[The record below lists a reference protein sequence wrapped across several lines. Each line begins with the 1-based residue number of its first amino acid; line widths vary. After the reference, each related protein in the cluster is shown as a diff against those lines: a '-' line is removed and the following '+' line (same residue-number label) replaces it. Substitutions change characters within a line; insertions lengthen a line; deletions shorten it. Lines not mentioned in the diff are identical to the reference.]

1 MMRALSLDAVATL
14 THGKHYGENAEI
26 SSVVIDSRR
35 VRAGSLFVALRGERV
50 DGHDYLRQAA
60 ESGASA
66 ALVNRQCKELPGVIV
81 DDSQR
86 ALADLARDNRRA
98 FRGPLIALTGS
109 SGKTST
115 KEMLAAILSCNA
127 SVLATSGNH
136 NNELG
141 VPLTLLDISPQ
152 HAFAVIEMGAA
163 KAGDIR
169 YLCEFAQPDVAIL
182 TNAQAAHLQGFGSL
196 DGVAKTKGEIFE
208 ALSPSGLAVINAD
221 DRYYSQWQAQASH
234 CRQSSF
240 SLISSSADVYAS
252 DISATAEGSQFTLHC
267 AAGQTEVLLPLSGR
281 HMVANALAAAA
292 AALEVGISLSQIA
305 EGLGGVNSTAG
316 RLFSQRWGG
325 ITVIDDS
332 YNANPGS
339 VRAAIEVLAAK
350 PGKSLLVL
358 GEMAELGPD
367 AEALHR
373 DVAAYARD
381 ASVASCAFV
390 GEFADVMAEEFGD
403 AGRAFAD
410 KQALLGHL
418 PALLDNVNTVL
429 VKGSRSSAMEEVVT
443 ALQQTLSG
451 ENG

>member
-1 MMRALSLDAVATL
+1 MMQPLALSTVATL
-14 THGKHYGENAEI
+14 VNGRQYGADVQFD
-26 SSVVIDSRR
+26 SVVIDSRKA
-35 VRAGSLFVALRGERV
+35 VNGSLFVALVGERV

-60 ESGASA
+60 ESGAVA
-66 ALVNRQCKELPGVIV
+66 ALVGRQCNELPGVIV
-81 DDSQR
+81 NDSQR
-86 ALADLARDNRRA
+86 ALVELARNNRRQ
-98 FRGPLIALTGS
+98 FSKPLIALTGS

-115 KEMLAAILSCNA
+115 KEMLAAILSQKYA
-127 SVLATSGNH
+127 VLATSGNH

-141 VPLTLLDISPQ
+141 VPLTLLEIAPQ
-152 HAFAVIEMGAA
+152 HAFAVVEMGAA

-208 ALSPSGLAVINAD
+208 ALPPSGLAVINAD
-221 DRYYSQWQAQASH
+221 DRYYPQWQMQAAH
-234 CRQSSF
+234 CRQCSF
-240 SLISSSADVYAS
+240 SLNSPAANVYAS
-252 DISATAEGSQFTLHC
+252 DISASAEGSQFTLHC
-267 AAGQTEVLLPLSGR
+267 AAGQVRVTLPISGQ

-292 AALEVGISLSQIA
+292 AALEVGASLSQIA
-305 EGLGGVNSTAG
+305 DGLSAVNGTAG
-316 RLFSQRWGG
+316 RLFSQCWGG
-325 ITVIDDS
+325 VTVIDDS

-339 VRAAIEVLAAK
+339 VRAAIDVLAAK
-350 PGKSLLVL
+350 PGRSLLIL
-358 GEMAELGPD
+358 GAMAELGPD
-367 AEALHR
+367 AVTLHR

-381 ASVASCAFV
+381 AGVASCAFV
-390 GEFADVMAEEFGD
+390 GEFASTMAEEFGG
-403 AGRAFAD
+403 AGHAFAD

-443 ALQQTLSG
+443 ALRQTLSG